1 MFAVHEVSPLSPRF
15 TGLWRHPDFVRLW
28 SGATVSHF
36 GSLIGGIALQLT
48 AILWLDASA
57 AQVSLLAAAQLVPG
71 FVVGLAA
78 GVWVDRLQRRPI
90 MIAADLG
97 RAAALGSIPVAAV
110 FGVLTIEQLYAV
122 GFVTSALSV
131 FFDAAYQAY
140 LPTLIAR
147 DDLLEGNSK
156 LTASASMAEVMSFSL
171 SGWLV
176 QLLKGPGAVAIDALS
191 FVGSALFLSRIRTPE
206 PPPPPREERESAWHE
221 ALEGARVVLAHPILR
236 TLAGV
241 AVIHAFAGQIIG
253 VVYLLYLTNEVGYQP
268 GVLGIIFAIGGVTSL
283 GGAYLAGRPGVFGGL
298 GPALVI
304 SNILRSLG
312 TALMPLTTSVSWLG
326 TTYLIANQCVT
337 DPFWAYYEIQDVSL
351 RQTVTPER
359 LQGRMFANVRF
370 LEFGARLIGTAAGGI
385 LGSTIGLRETLFFA
399 VGAMCLSTVVLALS
413 PVARLRRMPSAED

>member
-1 MFAVHEVSPLSPRF
+1 MSPRL

-28 SGATVSHF
+28 SGTTVSHF

-57 AQVSLLAAAQLVPG
+57 AQISLLAGAQLVPG

-90 MIAADLG
+90 MIVTDLA
-97 RAAALGSIPVAAV
+97 RAAALATIPIAAV
-110 FGVLTIEQLYAV
+110 FDVLTIEQLYAV
-122 GFVTSALSV
+122 GFITSAMAV
-131 FFDAAYQAY
+131 FFDAAYQSY
-140 LPTLIAR
+140 LPTLVAKEE
-147 DDLLEGNSK
+147 LVEGNSK

-176 QLLKGPGAVAIDALS
+176 QLLKGPGAVAVDALS
-191 FVGSALFLSRIRTPE
+191 FVWSALFLSRIRTPE
-206 PPPPPREERESAWHE
+206 PRAPLPEDRESAWRE
-221 ALEGARVVLAHPILR
+221 AVEGARVVLGHPILR

-241 AVIHAFAGQIIG
+241 AVIQAFAGQIIS

-268 GVLGIIFAIGGVTSL
+268 GVLGMIFAIGGITSL

-298 GPALVI
+298 GPAMVI
-304 SNILRSLG
+304 SNVIRSLG
-312 TALMPLTTSVSWLG
+312 TAFMPLTTSVSPLG
-326 TTYLIANQCVT
+326 VTYLIANQCVT

-370 LEFGARLIGTAAGGI
+370 LEFGARLLGTAAGGV

-399 VGAMCLSTVVLALS
+399 VGAMSLSAVALAVS
-413 PVARLRRMPSAED
+413 PVARLRRMPFGGEE